1 MCFLGIGFNGCLYLL
16 FVEWVAFSTISTD
29 VREVLIKA
37 VGLSKRFGDFV
48 AVDGVDFEVYR
59 GECVGFLGPNGAGKT
74 TTVRMMYCF
83 LPPTSG
89 DLSVAGFS
97 VYNGSREIKRVV
109 GVAPQEDNLD
119 IDFSVVKNLV
129 VYARYFDI
137 SKVEALKRAEEQLR
151 FFQLQEKR
159 DMPIEALST
168 GMKRRLIFARAL
180 LHKPQV
186 LLLDEPTTG
195 LDPQARHLVWDAVRQ
210 LKKMRVTI
218 ILTTH
223 YMDEAEILCDRIII
237 VDHGKII
244 EDGTPKE
251 LIKKHIGEDVLELDY
266 NEALIPL
273 LKQAF
278 LDARIEII
286 GGERMQV
293 FTSKP
298 YGVFEGFLHEHKLQN
313 VTIRKA
319 NLEDVFLK
327 LTGRGLRADD

>member
-1 MCFLGIGFNGCLYLL
+1 MFVFVLLGIGFNGCLYLKH
-16 FVEWVAFSTISTD
+16 VEWIVFSGTD

-37 VGLSKRFGDFV
+37 TKLTKRYGDFV

-89 DLSVAGFS
+89 DLTISGLSVHNS
-97 VYNGSREIKRVV
+97 SKEIKHIV

-119 IDFSVVKNLV
+119 VDFSVLRNLV

-137 SKVEALKRAEEQLR
+137 SKGEALRRAEEQLR
-151 FFQLQEKR
+151 FFQLYEKR

-180 LHKPQV
+180 LHNPQV

-210 LKKMRVTI
+210 LKKMQVTI

-244 EDGTPKE
+244 EDGKPKE
-251 LIKKHIGEDVLELDY
+251 LIKKHIGQDVLELDY
-266 NEALIPL
+266 DQALIPL
-273 LKQAF
+273 LKQVF
-278 LDARIEII
+278 SDARIETV
-286 GGERMQV
+286 GERMQV

-298 YGVFEGFLHEHKLQN
+298 YGVFEDFLHTHKLPN
-313 VTIRKA
+313 VAIRKA